1 MKHVLIAGA
10 AIVVLFLFLAKTK
23 VSINPFKIEFESL
36 LSAIGFMLVM
46 AGIALIEVHHE
57 RVGYKKGLDYS
68 TKEIKDKTI
77 SLDAENDLTTIQIK
91 QENEITEK
99 D

>member
-36 LSAIGFMLVM
+36 LSAIGFILVM
-46 AGIALIEVHHE
+46 TGIAFIEVHHE
-57 RVGYKKGLDYS
+57 KIGYKKGLDYS
-68 TKEIKDKTI
+68 IKEIKDKTT
-77 SLDAENDLTTIQIK
+77 SLETENDLIKIQK
-91 QENEITEK
+91 DKKNEITKK

>member
-23 VSINPFKIEFESL
+23 VSTNPFKIEFESL
-36 LSAIGFMLVM
+36 LSAIGFILVM

-68 TKEIKDKTI
+68 TKEIKDKTT
-77 SLDAENDLTTIQIK
+77 LLEAKNDLIKIQ
-91 QENEITEK
+91 K
-99 D
+99 DQKK